1 MDKPQPG
8 FGFKFM
14 SLGFW
19 FRDIIKPRKNV
30 VKEAGIKP
38 GDTVLDFGCG
48 PGGYVLPTVRFTGPT
63 GKIYALD
70 INPQAIELVKALV
83 GKHGLTNVEIVLSDG
98 PTGLP
103 DTIIDVV
110 LLYDV
115 IHHLKP
121 IEDILAE
128 LHRVLKPDG
137 ALSVSDHHLKE
148 EDIIAKMTGSGHFRL
163 LNKGEKVYN
172 FSKAVK

>member
-1 MDKPQPG
+1 MDRPQNG
-8 FGFKFM
+8 RGFKFM
-14 SLGFW
+14 SLGFKL
-19 FRDIIKPRKNV
+19 RDLIKPRGNV

-48 PGGYVLPTVRFTGPT
+48 PGGYILPTTRLTGPK

-70 INPQAIELVKALV
+70 INPQAIELVKVLV
-83 GKHGLTNVEIVLSDG
+83 SKNGLTNVEAVLSDG

-103 DTIIDVV
+103 DAGIDVV

-115 IHHLKP
+115 LHHLKSP
-121 IEDILAE
+121 EDTLAE

-137 ALSVSDHHLKE
+137 VLSMSDHHLKE
-148 EDIIAKMTGSGHFRL
+148 GDIVARMSGSGHFRL
-163 LNKGEKVYN
+163 LKRGEKVYN
-172 FSKAVK
+172 FSKTVK